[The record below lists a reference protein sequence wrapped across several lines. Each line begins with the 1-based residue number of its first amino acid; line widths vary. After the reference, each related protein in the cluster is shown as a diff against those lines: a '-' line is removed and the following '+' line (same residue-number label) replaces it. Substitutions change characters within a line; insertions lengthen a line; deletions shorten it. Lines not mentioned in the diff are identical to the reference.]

1 MKYVI
6 KLPKQSG
13 YLCHAGTNRV
23 VIYDSATSY
32 PIGMDVMACNGER
45 EALEGDTF
53 HDVFVSGWYDNKID
67 EIEDPVESLL
77 EYKGHHRVKEDATVY
92 M

>member
-6 KLPKQSG
+6 KLPKQAG
-13 YLCHAGTNRV
+13 YLCHADTNRV
-23 VIYDSATSY
+23 VIYDSARGY
-32 PIGMDVMACNGER
+32 PIGMDLMACKGER
-45 EALEGDTF
+45 MALEGDTLYN
-53 HDVFVSGWYDNKID
+53 VFVSGWYDNHID

-77 EYKGHHRVKEDATVY
+77 EYKGYHQVKEDATVY